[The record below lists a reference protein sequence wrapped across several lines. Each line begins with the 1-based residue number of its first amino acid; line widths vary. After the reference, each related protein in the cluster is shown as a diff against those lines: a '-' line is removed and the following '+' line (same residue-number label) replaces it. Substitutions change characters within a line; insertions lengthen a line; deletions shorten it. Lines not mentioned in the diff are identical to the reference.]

1 MTTPAKARAPK
12 AKKQAST
19 PAELAPH
26 YQVILSPVIT
36 EKATNGSQFNQVTFR
51 VQRTA
56 TKPQIRTAVENL
68 FKVKVEAVNTH
79 NRQGKTKRFKGRI
92 GFRSDVKFA
101 IVTLAEGSK
110 IDVTTGL

>member
-1 MTTPAKARAPK
+1 MSK
-12 AKKQAST
+12 AKKQDAAPT
-19 PAELAPH
+19 PVD

-36 EKATNGSQFNQVTFR
+36 EKATNGSQHNQVTFR
-51 VQRTA
+51 VLKSA
-56 TKPQIRTAVENL
+56 TKPIIKSAVERL

-79 NRQGKTKRFKGRI
+79 NRQGKTKRFKGRV

-101 IVTLAEGSK
+101 IITLAEGSK

>member
-1 MTTPAKARAPK
+1 MSK
-12 AKKQAST
+12 AKTATTSVN
-19 PAELAPH
+19 LAPH

-36 EKATNGSQFNQVTFR
+36 EKATNGSANNQVTFR
-51 VQRTA
+51 VAREA
-56 TKPQIRTAVENL
+56 TKPVIKAAVENL
-68 FKVKVEAVNTH
+68 FKVKVTAVNTH

-101 IVTLAEGSK
+101 IVTLAEGNS